1 MFEIPCLYFVTERG
15 AKRNWKESHIAG
27 ARAALEGGARAI
39 QLRDKHAT
47 DAELLPV
54 AIAIRKVCEKH
65 KAVFL
70 INDRLG
76 LAKKCT
82 ASGVHVGQGDLLDSS
97 VPAVRAKVF
106 PHALVGV
113 TAHNVAEAL
122 LAFEEGADYLGV
134 SPIFATKSKG
144 DAGKPIGLKGLK
156 EIALA
161 LKRRGARVPIIA
173 IGGITEEN
181 AASVMK
187 AGADGVAVV
196 SAVSRAKNPQ
206 MAAKRLACI
215 VSGKG
220 INAKKR

>member
-1 MFEIPCLYFVTERG
+1 MFETPCLYFVTERSAKRDWKQSHLAG
-15 AKRNWKESHIAG
+15 AK
-27 ARAALEGGARAI
+27 AALEGGAGAI

-54 AIAIRKVCEKH
+54 AIAIRKLCEKQ
-65 KAVFL
+65 KAAFI

-76 LAKKCT
+76 LAKKSGAT
-82 ASGVHVGQGDLLDSS
+82 GVHVGQEDLVDSS
-97 VPAVRAKVF
+97 VAGVRAKVF
-106 PHALVGV
+106 PHAIVGV

-134 SPIFATKSKG
+134 SPIFATKSKD

-161 LKRRGARVPIIA
+161 LERRGARIPIIA
-173 IGGITEEN
+173 IGGITEKN

-196 SAVSRAKNPQ
+196 SAISRAKNPQ
-206 MAAKRLACI
+206 TAAKRLAGI
-215 VSGKG
+215 ISGKA
-220 INAKKR
+220 INAKKW